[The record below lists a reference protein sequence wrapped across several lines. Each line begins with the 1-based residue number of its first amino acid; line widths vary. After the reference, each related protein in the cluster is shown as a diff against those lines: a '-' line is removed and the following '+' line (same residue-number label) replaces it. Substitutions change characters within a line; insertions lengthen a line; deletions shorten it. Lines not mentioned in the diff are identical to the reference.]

1 MSLGGFQPGSAPY
14 SSCEPRAGCYPQSFG
29 TLLVPGTDQAA
40 TKWLPETQILPDGDT
55 HVPECLLTVSRAQ
68 EVKATSGWGGE

>member
-1 MSLGGFQPGSAPY
+1 M
-14 SSCEPRAGCYPQSFG
+14 
-29 TLLVPGTDQAA
+29 VPGTDQAA

-55 HVPECLLTVSRAQ
+55 HVPECLLTASRAQ